1 LSKARP
7 LRIKALSIAAVLLG
21 FIFLLAAYAIAA
33 AGPDFW
39 VALTDNRRNHIF
51 TNAAATLAVGFW
63 SLRIAGRVDRKIA
76 EVFRHVVFIHGGLA
90 FIILISRNYYSIKI
104 MLTAFAMSVALG
116 LLVMF
121 SRHVRSRPNIALLGH
136 RHPLISQIN
145 YPIDVILDPSI
156 PLTKYDIIL
165 TSDIL
170 DTSPEWSGPM
180 DRAMLLGKQIRHV
193 AEFTEDVQGIVS
205 IDHFDLEQISVA
217 RMEAYRFGKRLLDIL
232 LVVVA
237 VPLAAPLLMLGMCM
251 VLIKMGRPIFFV
263 QPRVGLGGQPFQMYK
278 LRTMRIA
285 NHAEGVRATSSGDSR
300 VTKVG
305 KILRRFRIDE
315 LPQLLNVLKGDMSVI
330 GPRPEQPML
339 TQEYE
344 RELPAFVYRSLV
356 RPGITGWAQVRA
368 GYAANLEETRVKLT
382 YDLFYIKNFS
392 FALDMQIL
400 FRTIWTLASG
410 VGAR

>member
-1 LSKARP
+1 
-7 LRIKALSIAAVLLG
+7 
-21 FIFLLAAYAIAA
+21 
-33 AGPDFW
+33 
-39 VALTDNRRNHIF
+39 
-51 TNAAATLAVGFW
+51 
-63 SLRIAGRVDRKIA
+63 
-76 EVFRHVVFIHGGLA
+76 
-90 FIILISRNYYSIKI
+90 
-104 MLTAFAMSVALG
+104 
-116 LLVMF
+116 
-121 SRHVRSRPNIALLGH
+121 
-136 RHPLISQIN
+136 
-145 YPIDVILDPSI
+145 
-156 PLTKYDIIL
+156 
-165 TSDIL
+165 
-170 DTSPEWSGPM
+170 
-180 DRAMLLGKQIRHV
+180 MLLGKQIRHV